1 MWVSYKLLFEKGGFA
16 YVAFGNEIMS
26 DKNFVVEFDEK

>member
-26 DKNFVVEFDEK
+26 NKKFIVEFD